1 MYNSVYICIYGY
13 IFTKQYIYSDNIY
26 IYIYIHIIHYLENGI
41 IDSCFN
47 YVQGASGFGV
57 LILDTVDADR
67 FV

>member
-1 MYNSVYICIYGY
+1 MYNSVYVYMDTFLRNN
-13 IFTKQYIYSDNIY
+13 IFIVTTY

-47 YVQGASGFGV
+47 YFQGASGFGV